1 MKKFLILLTLI
12 VAILGYGYHLID
24 ASPTKVSNVCEI
36 FDQKPHWFANAVSM
50 EERWGVSIPVAMSI
64 IYQES
69 AFQQYAKPPIKYKFF
84 IIPWG
89 RLSSSHGFSQ
99 AVNGT
104 WEMYERANK
113 VEADRTSFKDSIDF
127 VGWFM
132 HKTNK
137 NGIQISDAY
146 RQYLNYHE
154 GWGGYTKGTHNAKPS
169 LLKISRKVQQR
180 AVKFETQ
187 LLECRANLESTISH
201 HIISFL
207 S

>member
-1 MKKFLILLTLI
+1 MKKFLIISTLI
-12 VAILGYGYHLID
+12 FAILGYGYHLID

-50 EERWGVSIPVAMSI
+50 EENWGTSIPVAMSI

-69 AFQQYAKPPIKYKFF
+69 AFQQYAKPPFVFKFY

-89 RLSSSHGFSQ
+89 RQSSSHGFSQ

-104 WEMYERANK
+104 WAMYEKEVGEAN
-113 VEADRTSFKDSIDF
+113 RTSFKDSIDF

-132 HKTNK
+132 HETNQR
-137 NGIQISDAY
+137 GIGVSDAY

-154 GWGGYTKGTHNAKPS
+154 GWNGYKKGTHKAKPS

-187 LLECRANLESTISH
+187 LLECRADLESTISH